1 MLLVVAADA
10 AHKHTCKASEVY
22 LLNATEQSRYVIDDD
37 DDDLKPKLYVNAV
50 IK

>member
-10 AHKHTCKASEVY
+10 AHKHTCKASDVY

-37 DDDLKPKLYVNAV
+37 DDLKPKLYVNAV